1 MYGLTRA
8 TSTLIGAVAAGLLV
22 WLAAD
27 AFDNGG
33 IFEADETGR
42 YWATVGLLAAAG
54 FVMALSQLLGGW
66 TKWGVPR
73 LSLPVFL
80 VGFVPALIAG
90 LWVLFYVDPGDYWL
104 ANKVRDWSNDIGV
117 EDLVQDLG
125 LLFPAI
131 AFGLGLVFGFTLD
144 TAGPRVPSTE
154 PVVTGPPIEDRVVER
169 RVEGDEATVVRRDDD
184 ETAVVR
190 RDDDDD
196 ETVVERSPR
205 A

>member
-8 TSTLIGAVAAGLLV
+8 TTTLLGAAVAGFLV

-27 AFDNGG
+27 VFDDGG
-33 IFEADETGR
+33 VFEADETGR

-66 TKWGVPR
+66 TKWGMPR

-117 EDLVQDLG
+117 EDLAQDLG

-131 AFGLGLVFGFTLD
+131 AFGLGLAFGFTLD
-144 TAGPRVPSTE
+144 TAGR
-154 PVVTGPPIEDRVVER
+154 VTGPPIEDRVVER
-169 RVEGDEATVVRRDDD
+169 RVDEDERTVVRRDDD

-196 ETVVERSPR
+196 ETVVERPPR
-205 A
+205 N

>member
-8 TSTLIGAVAAGLLV
+8 TATLIGAALAGLLV

-27 AFDNGG
+27 AFDDGG

-54 FVMALSQLLGGW
+54 LVMALSQLLGGW
-66 TKWGVPR
+66 TKWGMPR

-90 LWVLFYVDPGDYWL
+90 LWLLLYVDPGDYWL
-104 ANKVRDWSNDIGV
+104 ANKIRDWSNDLGI
-117 EDLVQDLG
+117 EDLAQDLG
-125 LLFPAI
+125 QLFPAI
-131 AFGLGLVFGFTLD
+131 AFALGLVLGFTLD
-144 TAGPRVPSTE
+144 TSGPRVPSTE
-154 PVVTGPPIEDRVVER
+154 PVVTGPPVEDRVVER
-169 RVEGDEATVVRRDDD
+169 RADED

-190 RDDDDD
+190 RDDDD
-196 ETVVERSPR
+196 ETVVERRPGT
-205 A
+205 

>member
-8 TSTLIGAVAAGLLV
+8 TTTLIGAAVAGFLV

-27 AFDNGG
+27 AFDDGG
-33 IFEADETGR
+33 VFEADETGR

-66 TKWGVPR
+66 TKWGMPR

-117 EDLVQDLG
+117 EDLAQDLG

-131 AFGLGLVFGFTLD
+131 AFGLGLAFGFTLD

-169 RVEGDEATVVRRDDD
+169 RVDED
-184 ETAVVR
+184 ERTVVR

-196 ETVVERSPR
+196 ETVVERPPR
-205 A
+205 T